1 MTREQYHLLE
11 SYMRQ
16 SMDDGAHGTDH
27 VYRVLYIAMDIA
39 AAEENVD
46 ADVLVAACLLHDIA
60 RREQGQGLVKC
71 HAAAGAEKAR
81 AFLLSHGWDEAFAEK
96 VAHAIRTHRFSV
108 KRPPESVEAKILFD
122 ADKVDVTGLMGVART
137 LQYGGE
143 MGEPLY
149 TLGSDGLPAPGAV
162 EDAPSFFQEY
172 KRKLE
177 RLYDRFYTARGLALA
192 RERQKAAE
200 AFRDA
205 LWAEVDK
212 AYRGLALVEA
222 ALEENP

>member
-11 SYMRQ
+11 EKMLT
-16 SMDDGAHGTDH
+16 SMDEGAHGADH

-39 AAEENVD
+39 AAEAAVD
-46 ADVLVAACLLHDIA
+46 YDVLVTACLLHDIA
-60 RREQGQGLVKC
+60 RRQQAQGLVKC
-71 HAAAGAEKAR
+71 HAAAGADMAR
-81 AFLLSHGWDEAFAEK
+81 DFLTEQGWDCEFADK

-108 KRPPESVEAKILFD
+108 TRQPESIEARILFD

-143 MGEPLY
+143 TGEPLY
-149 TLGSDGLPAPGAV
+149 TLGPDGMPSPGAV
-162 EDAPSFFQEY
+162 EEPSSFFQEY

-177 RLYDRFYTARGLALA
+177 RLYDRFYTARGRELA
-192 RERQKAAE
+192 EGRQKAAE

-205 LWAEVDK
+205 LWAEVDA
-212 AYRGLALVEA
+212 AYRGRTY
-222 ALEENP
+222 LEERL

>member
-1 MTREQYHLLE
+1 MTREKYCLLE
-11 SYMRQ
+11 EYMRA

-39 AAEENVD
+39 ATEENVD
-46 ADVLVAACLLHDIA
+46 YDVLLAACLLHDIA

-81 AFLLSHGWDEAFAEK
+81 DFLLENGWDENFGNK

-108 KRPPESVEAKILFD
+108 TRQPESIEAKILFD
-122 ADKVDVTGLMGVART
+122 ADKVDVTGAMGVART

-149 TLGSDGLPAPGAV
+149 TLLPDGMPSPGRV
-162 EDAPSFFQEY
+162 EEAPSFFQEY

-177 RLYDRFYTARGLALA
+177 RLYERFYTRRGLELA
-192 RERQKAAE
+192 RSRQQAAV

-205 LWAEVDK
+205 LWAEV
-212 AYRGLALVEA
+212 EA
-222 ALEENP
+222 ACAGRHLVDSVLEGGK

>member
-1 MTREQYHLLE
+1 MTGEKYRLLE
-11 SYMRQ
+11 EYMRA

-39 AAEENVD
+39 AAEERVD
-46 ADVLVAACLLHDIA
+46 YDVLIAACLLHDIA

-81 AFLLSHGWDEAFAEK
+81 DFLLENGWDGVFADK
-96 VAHAIRTHRFSV
+96 VAHAIRAHRFSV
-108 KRPPESVEAKILFD
+108 VAEPQSIEAKILFD
-122 ADKVDVTGLMGVART
+122 ADKIDVTGAMGVART

-149 TLGSDGLPAPGAV
+149 TLLPDGMPSPGRV
-162 EDAPSFFQEY
+162 EEAPSFFQEY

-177 RLYDRFYTARGLALA
+177 RLYERYYTRRGLELALS
-192 RERQKAAE
+192 RRQAAVV
-200 AFRDA
+200 FRDA
-205 LWAEVDK
+205 LWAEV
-212 AYRGLALVEA
+212 EA
-222 ALEENP
+222 ACAGRQLLHGVLEGGE